1 MDAPDPSVPRIIAAT
16 IDCNDLE
23 GMTRFW
29 ADLLGVESQIH
40 EHFGFLAHPENRK
53 VTLWL
58 QRVPEPKQGKN
69 RVHLDFVAGDLA
81 AAAQRVVDLGG
92 TVIEDQSWQGFEWK
106 TCADPE
112 GNVFDI
118 MQAQEHHQDSDAD

>member
-1 MDAPDPSVPRIIAAT
+1 MTTAPKLIAAT

-23 GMTRFW
+23 GMTTFW
-29 ADLLGVESQIH
+29 GSLLGVEYAIV
-40 EHFGFLAHPENRK
+40 EHFGFLAHGEDRK

-58 QRVPEPKQGKN
+58 QRVDEPKVGKN
-69 RVHLDFVAGDLA
+69 RLHLDLVAVDLDA
-81 AAAQRVVDLGG
+81 MLVQVEELGG
-92 TVIEDQSWQGFEWK
+92 TVHDRHEWSGYVWQ

-118 MQAQEHHQDSDAD
+118 MQAQEHHDVDAE